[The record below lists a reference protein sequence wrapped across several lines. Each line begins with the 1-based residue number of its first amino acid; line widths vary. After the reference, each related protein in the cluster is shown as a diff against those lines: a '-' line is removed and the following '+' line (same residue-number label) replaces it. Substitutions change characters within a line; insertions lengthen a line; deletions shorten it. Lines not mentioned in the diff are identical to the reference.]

1 MNIFKVIIL
10 AVAVMVGV
18 PAAMAQS
25 CDGKSGNECGQCA
38 HHKQGDVIV
47 GAARTNLYL
56 PGLKGKRVAL
66 LSNQTGTV
74 GDKHVLDIL
83 IENGVNVVTI
93 FSPEHGFRGKADAGE
108 HVSSSVDEKTGVP
121 IASLYDGGLPMPSKE
136 SMDLFDVCIIDLQ
149 DVGLRYYTYYVT
161 MINMMDA
168 AIIYNK
174 EIVILDRPNPNI
186 MYVDGPILD
195 MKLKSGVGRLPIP
208 TVYGMTMGE
217 LAKMAMGE
225 GWLKDGKTL
234 PLTVVPCDNYTR
246 STRYRL
252 PIAPS
257 PNLPNMLSVYLYP
270 SICYFEGTPVSL
282 GRGTDWPFQV
292 YGHPAMTDHK
302 FEFTPTSRFGAK
314 NPPQLGNK
322 CYGTDLHNMCEEDAI
337 RGGVDLT
344 YVIDAYNSSKL
355 GEKFFNKFFDKL
367 MGREDIKQMIM
378 DGKTAVQIKATW
390 ACDVEKFKAQRTP
403 YLIYKD

>member
-10 AVAVMVGV
+10 AVAIMVCAPV
-18 PAAMAQS
+18 ALAQS
-25 CDGKSGNECGQCA
+25 CGNSSECGQCA
-38 HHKQGDVIV
+38 HHKQGEVVV

-66 LSNQTGTV
+66 LSNQTGMV

-108 HVSSSVDEKTGVP
+108 HVSNSVDEKTGVP

-161 MINMMDA
+161 MLNMMDA

-195 MKLKSGVGRLPIP
+195 MELKSGVGRLPIP

-217 LAKMAMGE
+217 LAQMAMGE

-234 PLTVVPCDNYTR
+234 SLTVIPCDNYTR

-257 PNLPNMLSVYLYP
+257 PNLPNMLSIYLYP

-292 YGHPAMTDHK
+292 YGHPSMTDHK
-302 FEFTPTSRFGAK
+302 FQFTPTSRFGAK
-314 NPPQLGNK
+314 TPPCMDQL
-322 CYGTDLHNMCEEDAI
+322 CYGTDLHNMSEEDAI
-337 RGGVDLT
+337 KGGVDLT
-344 YVIDAYNSSKL
+344 YVIDAYKSSNL
-355 GEKFFNKFFDKL
+355 GDKFFNKFFDKL
-367 MGREDIKQMIM
+367 MGRSDIKQMIK
-378 DGKTAVQIKATW
+378 DGKTAAEIKATW
-390 ACDVEKFKAQRTP
+390 ANDVAKFKAQRAA
-403 YLIYKD
+403 YLIYKE

>member
-1 MNIFKVIIL
+1 MNIFKALVIATIMAL
-10 AVAVMVGV
+10 AAPAAVAQG
-18 PAAMAQS
+18 
-25 CDGKSGNECGQCA
+25 CGNHDNGCGHCK
-38 HHKQGDVIV
+38 HNEVTV
-47 GAARTNLYL
+47 GAARTDLYL
-56 PGLKGKRVAL
+56 PVLQGKRVAL
-66 LSNQTGTV
+66 LSNQTGMV
-74 GDKHVLDIL
+74 GDKHTLDIL
-83 IENGVNVVTI
+83 LENKINVVTI
-93 FSPEHGFRGKADAGE
+93 FSPEHGFRGTADAGE

-136 SMDLFDVCIIDLQ
+136 SMNLFDVVVIDLQ

-161 MINMMDA
+161 MIRMMDA
-168 AIIYNK
+168 AIIHNK
-174 EIVILDRPNPNI
+174 EVVILDRPNPNI

-195 MKLKSGVGRLPIP
+195 MKLKSGVGFLPIC

-292 YGHPAMTDHK
+292 YGHPNMTDHK
-302 FEFTPTSRFGAK
+302 FQFTPTSRFGAK
-314 NPPQLGNK
+314 NPPRLNEL
-322 CYGTDLHNMCEEDAI
+322 CYGTDLHNMSEDDAI
-337 RGGVDLT
+337 AGGIDLT
-344 YVIDAYNSSKL
+344 YVIDAYNSSNL
-355 GEKFFNKFFDKL
+355 GEKFFTKFFDKL
-367 MGREDIKQMIM
+367 MGRDDIKQMIM
-378 DGKTAVQIKATW
+378 DGKTAVQIKASW
-390 ACDVEKFKAQRTP
+390 ASDVEKFKKQRAP